1 MNEENKRDNERP
13 FKKTNRFKKRKENLK
28 KSLEKN
34 ESSGEENGPNSTQNF
49 TNKTTNKRTN
59 TNAKSHKKGAK
70 KLTNING
77 ESAFDNFF
85 ADDSDG
91 GEFFDDFFADD
102 TAKNLNNLKNTNL
115 QTNKKNGKNRKK
127 SQNSKKANEIATG
140 AENLA
145 NLGDKSAINSA
156 LANKQTKNLQGA
168 NSQSQSSQNGT
179 NSQNGANLQNQ
190 NSQNGESQ
198 KQTNGSKKSKKRKK
212 ATQTI
217 KLNGEEPWQKAILS
231 TIEANKAMHDLR
243 LNPLK
248 YINSSSDTI
257 KITPLGGLGEIGA
270 NMTIFETATSAI
282 IVDVGMSFPDE
293 NMLGVDILIPDFD
306 YVRKI
311 KDKIKGIIITHAHED
326 HIGAMPYFFKEFQ
339 FPIYATP
346 LPLGMISN
354 KFEEHGLKSER
365 SYFRPVEKRKIY
377 EIGDFEVEFIHITH
391 SIIDASA
398 LAITTRAGT
407 IIHTGDFKIDHTPID
422 GYPSDLNR
430 LAYYGDRGV
439 MLLMSDS
446 TNSHRDGVTKSE
458 SSVGRTFD
466 TIFRNSHGRV
476 IMSTFSSNIH
486 RVYQAIERGVKYGRK
501 VCVIGRSMER
511 NLWTAIE
518 LGYVNLDKKIFI
530 DPEEVDKYP
539 ENEVLIVT
547 TGSQGETMSALY
559 RMATDEHKYIKIKPT
574 DKVIISAKAIPG
586 NENSVSTVLNFLL
599 KSGAKVAYQDFSE
612 IHVSGHASIEEQ
624 KLIFSL
630 VKPKF
635 FLPVHGEYNHI
646 VKHKET
652 AMECGIDERNIY
664 LMSDGDQMEVCQKYL
679 KRVKTVKTGKV
690 FIDNQINK
698 QISDD
703 IVKHRQNLA
712 DAGMVVIIAQIDK
725 NEKSLIKTRVVSYG
739 LVDEKQSSEFAK
751 DMEGV
756 IEQFLANLKNE
767 ILLDNRVLESQ
778 IRQAVRKHIFRKT
791 KKYPTIV
798 PVIYLM

>member
-1 MNEENKRDNERP
+1 MNENNENNENKRDSERP
-13 FKKTNRFKKRKENLK
+13 FQKTNRFKKRKENLK
-28 KSLEKN
+28 KSLQKN
-34 ESSGEENGPNSTQNF
+34 ESVSEQNALNSQPKP
-49 TNKTTNKRTN
+49 TNKTTNKPN
-59 TNAKSHKKGAK
+59 NQKKGGK
-70 KLTNING
+70 RLTNING

-85 ADDSDG
+85 ADDSENS
-91 GEFFDDFFADD
+91 EFFDDFFADD
-102 TAKNLNNLKNTNL
+102 TAKSLSGLKNTNL
-115 QTNKKNGKNRKK
+115 KNGKKTKK
-127 SQNSKKANEIATG
+127 KKPNSQNANALTN
-140 AENLA
+140 ANKNENLA
-145 NLGDKSAINSA
+145 EQNAVNSANLGKQN
-156 LANKQTKNLQGA
+156 ANP
-168 NSQSQSSQNGT
+168 QNGE
-179 NSQNGANLQNQ
+179 NSQNA
-190 NSQNGESQ
+190 EAQ
-198 KQTNGSKKSKKRKK
+198 KTTNSKKSKKRKK
-212 ATQTI
+212 STQTI
-217 KLNGEEPWQKAILS
+217 KLNGEEPWQKAIVS
-231 TIEANKAMHDLR
+231 VIEANKAMHDLR

-248 YINSSSDTI
+248 YINSSNETI

-311 KDKIKGIIITHAHED
+311 KDKIAGIIITHAHED

-377 EIGDFEVEFIHITH
+377 EIGEFEVEFIHITH

-398 LAITTRAGT
+398 LAITTKAGT

-422 GYPSDLNR
+422 GYPTDLNR

-446 TNSHRDGVTKSE
+446 TNSHREGVTKSE
-458 SSVGRTFD
+458 SSVGRTFN

-574 DKVIISAKAIPG
+574 DQVIISAKAIPG

-664 LMSDGDQMEVCQKYL
+664 LMSDGDQMEVCAKYL
-679 KRVKTVKTGKV
+679 KRIKTVKTGKV
-690 FIDNQINK
+690 FIDNQVNK

-739 LVDEKQSSEFAK
+739 LVDEKQNKEFAK
-751 DMEGV
+751 DMEAV